1 MPLHPAARQMLDAM
15 TASGLAFHAGITPE
29 ERRAAML
36 RVMPDSARIAPVHAV
51 EDRSVPGPAGDIPVR
66 VFRPSA
72 ATLPILVWFHGGGWV
87 TGSIETHDLVCRQLC
102 TAVDSIVVPSVPPG
116 AGDEVQRCGRRLHR
130 GLV

>member
-1 MPLHPAARQMLDAM
+1 MLDAM